1 MFLSLILSQRLP
13 NLDVDYSFFVTFSFI
28 IVALLSYFA
37 AWDILVEAGFLFRCS
52 YGMTSNPVF
61 DIRFHLFD
69 FLLPDVKS
77 YGESFSYLQYNGYIV
92 AAEKI

>member
-69 FLLPDVKS
+69 FLLPDVKCRALHRD
-77 YGESFSYLQYNGYIV
+77 GP
-92 AAEKI
+92 